1 MNAAQIFLTGIAPDH
16 IPALLAPFVLLSAR
30 VLGPR
35 LVTPDRSATA
45 DLSGTPLPTKVFTG
59 LMMVSATVHVAL
71 PLGHHDNL
79 VLAAAFLGSGVAYA
93 WLGYRALNGRRYRLL
108 SVLLILATLVAY
120 LSLVLSGREAPDQVG
135 IATALVE
142 LGALALCLV
151 TEKPRRVRK
160 VFGSLAFLLVTLLTG
175 ALTWGGALAQHSANG
190 AGGVDP
196 AGPDHAGHDHAGG
209 VRAQAG
215 VLMAPHDD
223 SAPTPAQVQGAV
235 ELAART
241 KAALAKYTD
250 IHAALAAGYQVTI
263 NRTGYGVHLE
273 NKAYSKD
280 GRILD
285 TEHPEQLMYAIAD
298 GKATLLSAVY
308 TVPYAGRPAPSPGG
322 PLTHWHSHNVCVTLL
337 PPGFSVVNAYGTC
350 PSFAVK
356 LALPLMMHVW
366 VVDNPGGPYV
376 DGVPDPWT
384 KAFNQAHGV
393 PFHW

>member
-1 MNAAQIFLTGIAPDH
+1 VSAAQIFLTGIAPEH
-16 IPALLAPFVLLSAR
+16 IPALLAPFVLLIAR
-30 VLGPR
+30 VLRPR
-35 LVTPDRSATA
+35 PVTPD
-45 DLSGTPLPTKVFTG
+45 GIPLPTKVFAG
-59 LMMVSATVHVAL
+59 LMMTSAAVHVAL

-120 LSLVLSGREAPDQVG
+120 LSIVLSGKEAPDQVG

-160 VFGSLAFLLVTLLTG
+160 VFGSLAFVVVTVLAG
-175 ALTWGGALAQHSANG
+175 ALTWGGALAQHSADG
-190 AGGVDP
+190 AGGVDH
-196 AGPDHAGHDHAGG
+196 AGHAGHDHAGG
-209 VRAQAG
+209 ARAQAG

-223 SAPTPAQVQGAV
+223 TTPTPDQVRGAI

-241 KAALAKYTD
+241 KAALARYTD
-250 IHAALAAGYQVTI
+250 IHAALAAGYTATL

-273 NKAYSKD
+273 NKAYTKD
-280 GRILD
+280 SRILD
-285 TEHPEQLMYAIAD
+285 ADHPEQLMYAIAD
-298 GKATLLSAVY
+298 GRATLLSAVY

-322 PLTHWHSHNVCVTLL
+322 PLTHWHSHNICVTVL
-337 PPGFSVVNAYGTC
+337 PPGFTIVDAYGSC
-350 PSFAVK
+350 PSLAVK

-376 DGVPDPWT
+376 DGVPDTWT
-384 KAFNQAHGV
+384 KAFNLAHGV
-393 PFHW
+393 PFSW